1 MRVGLLAILLAVAS
15 GPLRADQ
22 TPPAV
27 SEYARAHAAVSTAPA
42 PRSLE
47 PLLTAAE
54 AVQDALMT
62 LGEDDLALIERLDDA
77 QFEALQGHLPGL
89 RLHRGLDVHVEIEA
103 SAFRAL
109 AERHGRPEDQ
119 AFWRL
124 YERSH
129 NEQRLPVYLRF
140 GARVTPCIRFG
151 EPVLFEQFEAWRGF
165 AAEHPNAYR
174 AFVARWIGDLEDVF
188 AQGTCT
194 CTEEQAP
201 VEASLEAFIARYPEH
216 AVTPAV
222 RTRLSQLRND
232 PYARPVW
239 CR

>member
-1 MRVGLLAILLAVAS
+1 MRIGLLAILLAVAG

-22 TPPAV
+22 SQAV
-27 SEYARAHAAVSTAPA
+27 VIEYGRAYAEVLAATSPV
-42 PRSLE
+42 SLE
-47 PLLTAAE
+47 PLLAAAE

-77 QFEALQGHLPGL
+77 QFEALQGQLPGL
-89 RLHRGLDVHVEIEA
+89 RLHRGLDVHVEIDA
-103 SAFRAL
+103 AAFRAL
-109 AERHGRPEDQ
+109 ADRHGRPEDQ

-124 YERSH
+124 YEQSH

-140 GARVTPCIRFG
+140 GTRVTPCIRFG
-151 EPVLFEQFEAWRGF
+151 EPVLFEQFEAWRDF
-165 AAEHPNAYR
+165 AAEHPDAYQ
-174 AFVARWIGDLEDVF
+174 AFVNRWIGDIEDVF
-188 AQGTCT
+188 AQATCT

-222 RTRLSQLRND
+222 RTRLAQLRND